1 MDNPVIQSILEEEA
15 QAAFQIQSARDKA
28 QALIKDTRE
37 KLKQEEQK
45 IREQAKAHLEAC
57 RKEAEELTTRT
68 ERKAEEEAMAG
79 RAVLRAA
86 SARKMDRAAEAV
98 LAYLR

>member
-15 QAAFQIQSARDKA
+15 QAQLQIQAGREKA
-28 QALIKDTRE
+28 QALSRETRE
-37 KLKQEEQK
+37 KLKQEEEKARQ
-45 IREQAKAHLEAC
+45 QAKEHLEAC
-57 RKEAEELTTRT
+57 QREAVELTARA

-86 SARKMDRAAEAV
+86 STRKLDRAAEAV
-98 LAYLR
+98 LSYLR